1 MGRKNKRKSV
11 FRGKHLFLY
20 GRLQNRKIIGYC
32 KYHSC
37 CLSKQDLIQK
47 RCIKKK
53 CKRLLLK

>member
-37 CLSKQDLIQK
+37 CLSQEDLKI
-47 RCIKKK
+47 KK
-53 CKRLLLK
+53 CKKKNCRHLALK